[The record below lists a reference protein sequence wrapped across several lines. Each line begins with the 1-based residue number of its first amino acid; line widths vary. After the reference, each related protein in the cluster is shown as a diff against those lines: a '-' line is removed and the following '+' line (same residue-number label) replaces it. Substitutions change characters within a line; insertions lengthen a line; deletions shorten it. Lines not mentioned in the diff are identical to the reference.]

1 MRTITN
7 HTSTP
12 DIVRGTPGRG
22 IRRASVACLLGALVS
37 AGLLGCDPAAP
48 PQTSPPQAS
57 SAQASPTGAGAG
69 GTVAASPSAPPV
81 GLTELPDAAFLV
93 PADLGTGFRVL
104 TDEPMG
110 DGFEYSLDYCR
121 RNGQWDGTPEGPS
134 GSSMSAKTA
143 RQVVFAGPDSFLSL
157 QWIWALPSVDQARQ
171 AMAHARAGFE
181 HCAVV
186 KLNGATDTF
195 TILKSGFAG
204 DESMLVRHGE
214 RHLLLFVRAG
224 AAYASVDLA
233 RSFDAARAEAL
244 ADLAVQR
251 ICDATPTC

>member
-1 MRTITN
+1 MPTIAN

-12 DIVRGTPGRG
+12 GTARRAPGRG
-22 IRRASVACLLGALVS
+22 IRRASVAGLLGALVS

-48 PQTSPPQAS
+48 PQAAPTGTSSVQE
-57 SAQASPTGAGAG
+57 SPTGAGTA
-69 GTVAASPSAPPV
+69 AASPSAPPV

-93 PADLGTGFRVL
+93 PADLGAGFRVL
-104 TDEPMG
+104 TDEPTG
-110 DGFEYSLDYCR
+110 DGYEYSLDYCQ
-121 RNGQWDGTPEGPS
+121 RNGQWDGKPDGPS

-157 QWIWALPSVDQARQ
+157 QGIWALPSVDQARQ

-204 DESMLVRHGE
+204 DESMLVWHGE

-224 AAYASVDLA
+224 SAYASVDLA
-233 RSFDAARAEAL
+233 RGIDAARAEAL
-244 ADLAVQR
+244 ADRVVQR